1 MRTVS
6 HKLVEIL
13 NFPFICHTWEAFQRN
28 TVLKTILEGLM
39 CFDFCDTIQAL
50 LVKREG
56 RTSVSVKNQKKKK
69 KKKKHKIL
77 V

>member
-50 LVKREG
+50 LVKRERAG
-56 RTSVSVKNQKKKK
+56 PVLVLKTKKKK
-69 KKKKHKIL
+69 KKA
-77 V
+77 